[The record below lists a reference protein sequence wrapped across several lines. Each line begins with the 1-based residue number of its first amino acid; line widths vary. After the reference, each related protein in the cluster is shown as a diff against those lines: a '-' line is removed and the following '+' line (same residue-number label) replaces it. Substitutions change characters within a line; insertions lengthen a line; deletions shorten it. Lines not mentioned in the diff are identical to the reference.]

1 MTGAGLAA
9 LRPAVTADAPAL
21 AEVFLAAWRSGY
33 RGVVPD
39 DVIDGL
45 EQADWT
51 ATLGRV
57 LDTPGRHTAVAVDDR
72 GAPVGFATYGADDE
86 HPADGYLAS
95 LYVHPRAGG
104 QGVGGRL
111 LGHALDAMSDVDVR
125 LWVFDGNAAARRLYE
140 RAGFRPDGARTTDP
154 RWRTPQVRYRRPA
167 RNRARPLPPVP
178 DVALPPVD
186 SVEVA
191 ALHRPLR
198 TVFRTALREVRELD
212 AILVRIRA
220 GELAGSGT
228 TVAVPQI
235 TGETGDSI
243 RATVTGP
250 LTGALRGTHTLAGAL
265 DAVHRAVPGNP
276 SARAA
281 VDLAL
286 HDLAARAAGTDLAGL
301 LGNSAAPVRSDLTV
315 SVDSRQAMADRAAQ
329 ALADGFDTVKLKLDD
344 AALDLHRIR
353 AVHEALDGRLTPDGR
368 PPRLRVDANQAWTPE
383 ESVRLLAEVHALGI
397 AIEFVEQPVAAADLD
412 GMAFV
417 RRRSPFPVLADESA
431 FTAADIRRVAAAGAA
446 DLVNVK
452 LLKCGGLGPARE
464 AVQACAE
471 AGLGAIIGCMLEPA
485 EGVAA
490 ARHLA
495 AAATTGPLAHDLDA
509 GWWVG

>member
-1 MTGAGLAA
+1 
-9 LRPAVTADAPAL
+9 
-21 AEVFLAAWRSGY
+21 
-33 RGVVPD
+33 
-39 DVIDGL
+39 
-45 EQADWT
+45 
-51 ATLGRV
+51 
-57 LDTPGRHTAVAVDDR
+57 
-72 GAPVGFATYGADDE
+72 
-86 HPADGYLAS
+86 
-95 LYVHPRAGG
+95 
-104 QGVGGRL
+104 
-111 LGHALDAMSDVDVR
+111 
-125 LWVFDGNAAARRLYE
+125 
-140 RAGFRPDGARTTDP
+140 
-154 RWRTPQVRYRRPA
+154 
-167 RNRARPLPPVP
+167 LPPVP

-485 EGVAA
+485 EGEAA